1 MNVLIERYIVKKR
14 LAVLTGI
21 PLNNYQRVPYLSE
34 ISVFGSSPPI
44 SSYDKNDI
52 IVSLDE
58 HVEYSMLGLDEPYK
72 RMNYYLDY
80 VIPIE
85 KYTEQTESL
94 SESLSAFNSIIW
106 APYTLN
112 TAPNLLGDS
121 IDVIR

>member
-1 MNVLIERYIVKKR
+1 MKKR

-58 HVEYSMLGLDEPYK
+58 HVEYSMLGLDELYK